1 MGANRIAGMGW
12 LARGVPV
19 AAATLLAVAGTAGT
33 AEAGASAAALPRS
46 ARAQPA
52 VAGAQPAVAG
62 TISTVAGGVGGP
74 ARATGVPVTDPCGV
88 AFAGGLMYIADGPT
102 VREVNSA
109 DRLTTPAGTGTIG
122 PLGDGGPATAA
133 SLRACATAVDA
144 AGNILIADAGN
155 DRVRV
160 VAAHN
165 GTFYGQSMTAGG
177 IYTVA
182 GDGSSGY
189 AGDGGP
195 ATGAA
200 LSSPGGLAV
209 DGSGN
214 LVIADT
220 GNDAVRVVAE
230 GTGTFY
236 GQPMTAGDIYTV
248 AGNGTPGF
256 SGDGGPGTSAQLS
269 NPGQVAAD
277 GSGNLVVADF
287 GNNRIRVVA
296 GTTGTFYG
304 RSMTAGDIYTVAGN
318 GTATF
323 SGDKGAATSAG
334 LGAQGVAVDGSG
346 NLVIADTADERIR
359 VVAESTASFYGQAMT
374 TGDIYTVA
382 GDGTAGFKDA
392 RPALKGEVHTPDAV
406 TVDSAGNL
414 VIADNFN
421 QRVRVVAAA
430 GGTFYNQP
438 MVAGNIY
445 TVAGHANTGSVGDGS
460 TATTAE
466 LNSPA
471 GLLLDGSG
479 NTLIADTADNRV
491 RVVAGATGT
500 FYGQSMTAGDIYTI
514 AGSGAIGH
522 SGDGGPASIATLD
535 KPQGVALDSSGNVLI
550 ADTHSNRVR
559 VLAETTGTF
568 YGQPMTAGFI
578 YTVAGGGTAG
588 VGNGIPATSAIL
600 GFANSVT
607 VDGAGNLVIA
617 TSKQRVR
624 VVAETTGT
632 FYGQPMT
639 AGDIYTVAGNGG
651 TGFAGDGGKATKAH
665 VVNPAGVTVDPQG
678 NLVIADTGDN
688 RIRVVAVTT
697 GTFYGQ
703 SMTAGDIYT
712 VAGGGTGG
720 LGDGGP
726 ATSAQLT
733 GPWDATVDSPGNLVI
748 TDTGDNLVR
757 VVAETTG
764 TFYGQSMTAGDIYTV
779 AGDGTGG
786 FAGDGGPATSA
797 ELGLPE
803 ATVTDAAG
811 DLLISDTGSSRI
823 REVAG

>member
-1 MGANRIAGMGW
+1 M
-12 LARGVPV
+12 
-19 AAATLLAVAGTAGT
+19 
-33 AEAGASAAALPRS
+33 
-46 ARAQPA
+46 
-52 VAGAQPAVAG
+52 
-62 TISTVAGGVGGP
+62 
-74 ARATGVPVTDPCGV
+74 PVTDPCGV

-102 VREVNSA
+102 VREVNSS
-109 DRLTTPAGTGTIG
+109 DKLTTPAGTGTTG

-133 SLRACATAVDA
+133 SLKTCATAVDA

-155 DRVRV
+155 DRIRV

-165 GTFYGQSMTAGG
+165 GSFYGQSMTAGD

-182 GDGSSGY
+182 GDGTSGY
-189 AGDGGP
+189 TGDGGP
-195 ATGAA
+195 ATSAE

-209 DGSGN
+209 DGSGD
-214 LVIADT
+214 LVITDT
-220 GNDAVRVVAE
+220 GNDAVRVVAAS
-230 GTGTFY
+230 TGTFY
-236 GQPMTAGDIYTV
+236 GQSMTAGDIYTV

-269 NPGQVAAD
+269 DPGQVAVD
-277 GSGNLVVADF
+277 GSGNLVIADF

-296 GTTGTFYG
+296 GTTATFYG
-304 RSMTAGDIYTVAGN
+304 RAMTAGDIYTVAGN

-334 LGAQGVAVDGSG
+334 LDAQGVAVDGSG
-346 NLVIADTADERIR
+346 NLVIADTANQRIR
-359 VVAESTASFYGQAMT
+359 VVAESTATFYGQAMK

-382 GDGTAGFKDA
+382 GNGTAGFKDT

-406 TVDSAGNL
+406 TVDNAGNL

-438 MVAGNIY
+438 MAAGDIY
-445 TVAGHANTGSVGDGS
+445 TVAGHANTGSVGDGG

-471 GLLLDGSG
+471 GLLLDSSG
-479 NTLIADTADNRV
+479 NTLIADTANNRI
-491 RVVAGATGT
+491 RVLAGATGT
-500 FYGQSMTAGDIYTI
+500 FYGQAMTTGDIYTI
-514 AGSGAIGH
+514 AGSGAVGH

-535 KPQGVALDSSGNVLI
+535 KPQGVALDPAGNVLI

-568 YGQPMTAGFI
+568 YGQSMTAGFI
-578 YTVAGGGTAG
+578 YTVAGGGTG
-588 VGNGIPATSAIL
+588 GTGNGIPATTATL

-607 VDGAGNLVIA
+607 VDGSGNLVIA

-651 TGFAGDGGKATKAH
+651 TGFAGDGGMATKAH
-665 VVNPAGVTVDPQG
+665 VVNPENVTVDPQG
-678 NLVIADTGDN
+678 NLVIADTGNN
-688 RIRVVAVTT
+688 RVRVVADTT
-697 GTFYGQ
+697 GPFYGQ
-703 SMTAGDIYT
+703 PMTAGDIYT

-726 ATSAQLT
+726 ATSAQLS
-733 GPWDATVDSPGNLVI
+733 GPWDVTLDSSGNLVI
-748 TDTGDNLVR
+748 TDTGDSLVR
-757 VVAETTG
+757 VVADTTG
-764 TFYGQSMTAGDIYTV
+764 PFYGQSMTAGDIYTV
-779 AGDGTGG
+779 AGDGTDG
-786 FAGDGGPATSA
+786 FAGDGGPASSA

-803 ATVTDAAG
+803 ATVTDSAG
-811 DLLISDTGSSRI
+811 DLVISDTGSSRI
-823 REVAG
+823 RLVAG